1 MRKVS
6 YVLIATLLLT
16 VGVMTVYA
24 YNICGYELQNV
35 GDYEVGNPEKTT
47 KDRPRVYLTNETPN
61 SDAQVAITLSKKGL
75 FGYSYVTRIQRW
87 ITGVTNH
94 TFTFTAK
101 DKGTYRANVV
111 FNDSND
117 DKAIEGEFYL
127 TSVD

>member
-6 YVLIATLLLT
+6 YILIATLL
-16 VGVMTVYA
+16 VAIGVMTVSA
-24 YNICGYELQNV
+24 YTTSGYKLYEV
-35 GDYEVGNPEKTT
+35 GDYEVGHPEETT
-47 KDRPRVYLTNETPN
+47 KARPRVYLTNDTPN
-61 SDAQVAITLSKKGL
+61 SDAQVAITLSKKVW
-75 FGYSYVTRIQRW
+75 FNYSYETRIQRW
-87 ITGVTNH
+87 ITDTTNH
-94 TFTFTAK
+94 TFTFTAR